1 MRVARQRAGMS
12 QEALAQAIKRT
23 PESVSNI
30 ERGVQLPALDT
41 LLDLA
46 SALKITAGE
55 LLGHAGEA
63 RKITRQ
69 RAEAE
74 AKLAAI
80 AADLPDNV
88 LVVAVDQIEVLAGL
102 VRRGG

>member
-1 MRVARQRAGMS
+1 MS

-46 SALKITAGE
+46 ASLKITAGE
-55 LLGHAGEA
+55 LLGPVSEP

-88 LVVAVDQIEVLAGL
+88 LVVAVAQIESLAGL
-102 VRRGG
+102 KRGG